1 MEDPSETCDSTS
13 EESSSR
19 SESVT
24 GAIHYPTFAK
34 CDKRDLDSGKSSN
47 IDGTKSLVTP
57 SNFKARTLF
66 YPTMDMS
73 QTLESDIE
81 EFVSALF
88 WVLESKRLDK
98 LG

>member
-1 MEDPSETCDSTS
+1 MKGKVETELEKRPHSEGSK
-13 EESSSR
+13 
-19 SESVT
+19 
-24 GAIHYPTFAK
+24 ALIP
-34 CDKRDLDSGKSSN
+34 
-47 IDGTKSLVTP
+47 P

-73 QTLESDIE
+73 QSLESDIE